1 MVNVGLKSAIIAALL
16 AGSSALAEPET
27 VTTPPPV
34 ADAQGLA
41 DLAAQV
47 ALCWRAPSVPDG
59 VAIRIVLAIDLDG
72 DGRFIP
78 SPRLVEPTGATAPGV
93 AAAYDNARRA
103 ILRCGGGGFDLD
115 PAAYESWKTLE
126 LVFEADR
133 VTARPLA
140 ATLRAA

>member
-1 MVNVGLKSAIIAALL
+1 MVNVGLKAAVIAALL
-16 AGSSALAEPET
+16 AGSPALAEPET
-27 VTTPPPV
+27 AAAPLLV
-34 ADAQGLA
+34 ADAQELA

-59 VAIRIVLAIDLDG
+59 VAIRVVLAIDLDR

-78 SPRLVEPTGATAPGV
+78 SPRLVEPAGAIAPGV
-93 AAAYDNARRA
+93 ATAYDNARRA
-103 ILRCGGGGFDLD
+103 ILRCGGGGFDLA

-140 ATLRAA
+140 ATHRAA